1 MATKRK
7 AATKRRTTK
16 KSTATKAAPK
26 KATKKKKTTT
36 AKKSIPLDF
45 EHLRSAASKK
55 GWVTRRKN
63 AAKKK
68 K

>member
-1 MATKRK
+1 MAIKRK
-7 AATKRRTTK
+7 AATKRSTTK
-16 KSTATKAAPK
+16 KSTTKKAAPK
-26 KATKKKKTTT
+26 KATRKKKTTT
-36 AKKSIPLDF
+36 AKKSIPLDS

>member
-16 KSTATKAAPK
+16 KY
-26 KATKKKKTTT
+26 TT
-36 AKKSIPLDF
+36 KKSIPLDS